1 MFFWFFMY
9 EFLVNFLLIW
19 YLFFSFGILAFFLAF
34 FLVSIW
40 YNIDWVFFRS
50 VIVNIFNKEALFSEI
65 FIIFFI
71 RDFSLYLKFLFR
83 FTIVLFIK
91 VLLEFVIRFDF
102 GISNISV
109 NLLYCMIIFRVFK
122 DEIWMNDFCIS

>member
-1 MFFWFFMY
+1 MY

-19 YLFFSFGILAFFLAF
+19 YLFFSFGILVFFLAF

>member
-19 YLFFSFGILAFFLAF
+19 YLFFSFGILVFFLVF

-122 DEIWMNDFCIS
+122 VEIWMKDFCIS